1 MALKDGFPISRGHT
15 LIVPNRH
22 IKCLFDLDVAEY
34 RAIWDLVARMQK
46 MLTAEYQPDGFNVGL
61 NEGYAAGQTIMHA
74 HVHLIPRF
82 LGDIKDPR
90 GGVRWVIAHKAV
102 YWDEESNH

>member
-1 MALKDGFPISRGHT
+1 
-15 LIVPNRH
+15 
-22 IKCLFDLDVAEY
+22 
-34 RAIWDLVARMQK
+34 